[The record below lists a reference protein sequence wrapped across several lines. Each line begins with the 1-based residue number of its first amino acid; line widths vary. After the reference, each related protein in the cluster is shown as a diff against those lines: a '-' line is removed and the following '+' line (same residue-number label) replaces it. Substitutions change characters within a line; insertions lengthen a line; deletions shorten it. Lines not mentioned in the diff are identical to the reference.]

1 MIGLLSFFV
10 GCSVLLLP
18 QCDAFVPFSYHSPT
32 AFTSTSTELSM
43 VFDFFRDRSQ
53 EGFDQLGNLAGAARR
68 GQLGQGLS
76 EVGKYTTQT
85 NKAFAEGLAKSRNR
99 LLMNI
104 ESLYTGISPDDVLE
118 DLQDILLQADLGIST
133 AEDVVAEVK
142 SLREDS
148 TKMLSRQDLFSIM
161 RGKLIE
167 ALDTGKPGAIQFSTD
182 DSCPTV
188 IFIMGVSRY
197 LYSYRMQSS
206 CRHV

>member
-18 QCDAFVPFSYHSPT
+18 QCDAFVPFSRRSPT
-32 AFTSTSTELSM
+32 AFTSSTSTELSM

-68 GQLGQGLS
+68 GELGQGLS
-76 EVGKYTTQT
+76 EAGKYTTQT

-167 ALDTGKPGAIQFSTD
+167 ALDTGKPGAVHFSTD
-182 DSCPTV
+182 DSIPTV
-188 IFIMGVSRY
+188 IFVMGVS
-197 LYSYRMQSS
+197 
-206 CRHV
+206 

>member
-1 MIGLLSFFV
+1 
-10 GCSVLLLP
+10 
-18 QCDAFVPFSYHSPT
+18 
-32 AFTSTSTELSM
+32 M

-76 EVGKYTTQT
+76 EAGKYTTQT

-104 ESLYTGISPDDVLE
+104 ESLYTGISPDV
-118 DLQDILLQADLGIST
+118 LLQADLGIST

-167 ALDTGKPGAIQFSTD
+167 ALDTGKPGAVQFSTD
-182 DSCPTV
+182 DSIPTV
-188 IFIMGVSRY
+188 IFIMGVS
-197 LYSYRMQSS
+197 
-206 CRHV
+206 